1 VRRRGWLLAAAVAAA
16 AALVLV
22 LLLTQGGGPPRR
34 HTAGPPP
41 VPAPAPAP
49 AAVQLGANT
58 GRLFNG
64 QPYPEAQVL
73 AQLAALRQTGATL
86 ARSDA
91 LWETTEPS
99 PPVGGVHRYQWAFD
113 DTIAGS
119 LAAEGLRWLPI
130 VDYAP
135 GWAATQPAA
144 GHSPPRAVD
153 QYAAYAGALAGR
165 YGAGGAFWRAHPG
178 LAARPVDTYEVWNE
192 PDNSLFWSPGPQ
204 PAAYARLYL
213 AARQAIRAVQPDA
226 RVIVGGLTQPTR
238 FLPALLGAVPGLRG
252 QLDGVGIHPYAPT
265 PGAVMARV
273 RRARATLN
281 ALGLGQAPLYVT
293 EFGWTTHPPG
303 ALDYLPE
310 RLRPAY
316 IQQTLSDLE
325 GSGCGLAAALLYA
338 WVTPERDPADSQD
351 WFGISPPQGG
361 ASPDSQAFAQA
372 IAAAPPVGRTAGG
385 C

>member
-1 VRRRGWLLAAAVAAA
+1 
-16 AALVLV
+16 
-22 LLLTQGGGPPRR
+22 
-34 HTAGPPP
+34 
-41 VPAPAPAP
+41 
-49 AAVQLGANT
+49 
-58 GRLFNG
+58 LFNG
-64 QPYPEAQVL
+64 QPYPEGQVL
-73 AQLAALRQTGATL
+73 AQLAALRQTGSTL

-99 PPVGGVHRYQWAFD
+99 PPVGGVHHYQWAFD

-119 LAAEGLRWLPI
+119 LAVEGLQWLPI

-135 GWAATQPAA
+135 GWAGTQPAT
-144 GHSPPRAVD
+144 GHSPPHAVD
-153 QYAAYAGALAGR
+153 QYAAFAGALAGR
-165 YGAGGAFWRAHPG
+165 YGAGGEFWRQHPE
-178 LAARPVDTYEVWNE
+178 LAARPVDTYEIWNE
-192 PDNSLFWSPGPQ
+192 PDNSLFWSPAPD

-213 AARQAIRAVQPDA
+213 AARQAIRAVAPDA
-226 RVIVGGLTQPTR
+226 RVIVGGLTEPAR
-238 FLPALLGAVPGLRG
+238 FLPALIRAAPGLRS
-252 QLDGVGIHPYAPT
+252 QIDGVGIHPYAPT

-273 RRARATLN
+273 RRARATLS

-310 RLRPAY
+310 QLRPAY
-316 IQQTLSDLE
+316 IHQTLSDLE

-361 ASPDSQAFAQA
+361 GSPDSQAFAQA
-372 IAAAPPVGRTAGG
+372 IAAAPPLGQAGRG